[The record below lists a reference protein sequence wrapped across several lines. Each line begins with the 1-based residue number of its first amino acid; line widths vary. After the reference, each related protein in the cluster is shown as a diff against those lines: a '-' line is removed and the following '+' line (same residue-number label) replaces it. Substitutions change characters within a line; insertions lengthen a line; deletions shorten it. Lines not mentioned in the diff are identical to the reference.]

1 MDASRFSG
9 TPNRTIFDCRSTVAG
24 WPLLRLGSGPLR
36 ASNDVQHTV
45 LSWSSLALT
54 DELNASNLHCRSVTI
69 DCTGFLAISRNE
81 SIDIEYRYRCRYLLV
96 SISMKLSTILFKLV
110 SISNIGDTFEKYR

>member
-9 TPNRTIFDCRSTVAG
+9 TPNRTIFDCRSTVTG

-81 SIDIEYRYRCRYLLV
+81 SISWASTMPAQTSAIVEVGQLSVYRIFPNDAYDVR
-96 SISMKLSTILFKLV
+96 
-110 SISNIGDTFEKYR
+110 